1 MLITI
6 SDLHRIQ
13 SDRNQHIPSY
23 AHHNSHFQE
32 QLQRVIRQWHL
43 GLPIQ
48 PFLDADSVLDE
59 SVYQVQTLLPNLFK
73 PNKKLYLH
81 TPIFTILNVEAM
93 AHTIQVD
100 VNLGFRHGVPKL
112 VEWGLRSPELNW
124 SDLVKLWTVTQYFAI
139 APSDVKLIVVALHP
153 DQMAQKIVH
162 EWTDDLHQQT
172 QEWVMMQLLG
182 EVPHD
187 PSDARNESESDP
199 LRAAISN
206 LEAIVEVV
214 I

>member
-6 SDLHRIQ
+6 SDLYRIQ

-23 AHHNSHFQE
+23 THHNSHLQE

-48 PFLDADSVLDE
+48 PFLDADPVLSE
-59 SVYQVQTLLPNLFK
+59 LVYQVQTLLPNLFK
-73 PNKKLYLH
+73 SSKRLYLH
-81 TPIFTILNVEAM
+81 TPIATILNVEDIV
-93 AHTIQVD
+93 HTIQVE
-100 VNLGFRHGVPKL
+100 VNLGFRHGIPKL
-112 VEWGLRSPELNW
+112 VEWGVRSPELNW
-124 SDLVKLWTVTQYFAI
+124 SDLVKLWTVTQHFAI
-139 APSDVKLIVVALHP
+139 APSDLKLIVVALHP
-153 DQMAQKIVH
+153 EQMAQKMVR

-172 QEWVMMQLLG
+172 HEWLMMQLSS

-187 PSDARNESESDP
+187 PSAVVNEPESDP
-199 LRAAISN
+199 LWSEIAN
-206 LEAIVEVV
+206 LEAIAEVV

>member
-23 AHHNSHFQE
+23 THHNPHLQE
-32 QLQRVIRQWHL
+32 QLQRVIQQWHL

-48 PFLDADSVLDE
+48 PFLDADPVLDE
-59 SVYQVQTLLPNLFK
+59 LIYQVQTLLPNLFK

-81 TPIFTILNVEAM
+81 KPIYTILNVEDM

-100 VNLGFRHGVPKL
+100 ANLGFRHGIPKL
-112 VEWGLRSPELNW
+112 FEWEVRSPKLNW
-124 SDLVKLWTVTQYFAI
+124 SDLVKLWTVTQHFAI

-153 DQMAQKIVH
+153 DQIAQKMTH
-162 EWTDDLHQQT
+162 GWTDDLHQQT
-172 QEWVMMQLLG
+172 QEWLMMQLSVNEKHPQSAVVHEP
-182 EVPHD
+182 EV
-187 PSDARNESESDP
+187 DP
-199 LRAAISN
+199 LWATITN
-206 LEAIVEVV
+206 LEAIAEVM

>member
-13 SDRNQHIPSY
+13 SDCSQHIPSY
-23 AHHNSHFQE
+23 ADHNSHLQE

-48 PFLDADSVLDE
+48 PFLDADPVLDE
-59 SVYQVQTLLPNLFK
+59 LVCQVQTLLPNLFK

-81 TPIFTILNVEAM
+81 APISTILNVEDM
-93 AHTIQVD
+93 AHTIQVE
-100 VNLGFRHGVPKL
+100 VNLGFRHGIPKL

-124 SDLVKLWTVTQYFAI
+124 SDLVKLWTVTQHFAI
-139 APSDVKLIVVALHP
+139 APSDLKLIVVALHP
-153 DQMAQKIVH
+153 DQMAQKMMQG
-162 EWTDDLHQQT
+162 WTDELHQQT
-172 QEWVMMQLLG
+172 QEWLTMQLS
-182 EVPHD
+182 V
-187 PSDARNESESDP
+187 NEKHPQSAVVHEPESDP
-199 LRAAISN
+199 LGSEITN
-206 LEAIVEVV
+206 LEAIAEVV

>member
-6 SDLHRIQ
+6 SDLYRIQ
-13 SDRNQHIPSY
+13 ADLNQQIPSY
-23 AHHNSHFQE
+23 AHHNPHLQE

-48 PFLDADSVLDE
+48 PFLDADPVLDE
-59 SVYQVQTLLPNLFK
+59 LVYQVQTLLPNLFK

-81 TPIFTILNVEAM
+81 TPISTILNVEAM

-100 VNLGFRHGVPKL
+100 VNLGFRHNIPKL

-124 SDLVKLWTVTQYFAI
+124 SDLVKLWTVTQHFAI
-139 APSDVKLIVVALHP
+139 APSDLKLIVVALHP

-162 EWTDDLHQQT
+162 EWTDELHQQT
-172 QEWVMMQLLG
+172 QEWVMRQLSVN
-182 EVPHD
+182 EKHPQSAAVH
-187 PSDARNESESDP
+187 ESESDP
-199 LRAAISN
+199 LWETIAN
-206 LEAIVEVV
+206 LEAIAEVV